1 LTDRT
6 ARSTESCA
14 AAAAAA
20 AGAGEVLLG
29 MVAIGAPT
37 FAET

>member
-1 LTDRT
+1 LTDRS
-6 ARSTESCA
+6 ALSTESCCT
-14 AAAAAA
+14 A
-20 AGAGEVLLG
+20 AGASEVSLG

>member
-6 ARSTESCA
+6 ARSTESCC
-14 AAAAAA
+14 AAAA
-20 AGAGEVLLG
+20 AGAGEVSLG